1 MPGEAQGL
9 FERNGCL
16 RVSKPRPEKKAQ
28 HRKESFHK
36 IVPEVDKELKSS
48 YKIAARICKTR
59 HIIKHF
65 NGSAGTKKPLGLL
78 RFPYKFNSD
87 SFPQRLIIKSALKG
101 KGDSNM
107 TRLQA
112 GDEAPDFEALT
123 DQNQKLRLSDLRG
136 QTVILY
142 FYPQDDTPG

>member
-1 MPGEAQGL
+1 
-9 FERNGCL
+9 
-16 RVSKPRPEKKAQ
+16 
-28 HRKESFHK
+28 
-36 IVPEVDKELKSS
+36 
-48 YKIAARICKTR
+48 
-59 HIIKHF
+59 
-65 NGSAGTKKPLGLL
+65 
-78 RFPYKFNSD
+78 
-87 SFPQRLIIKSALKG
+87 
-101 KGDSNM
+101 M